1 MRRKSVQ
8 QTGWRTALDAE
19 SIVPGMLIIKYFLR
33 PFEQPSNEQ
42 AESVQ
47 EDDVAARHCDQI
59 PVASKFGGAAA
70 VIQRATRSWTLLPD
84 LEKLDPIHATEL
96 PACQHWSIKV
106 TLLKFVPL
114 PGFLLQLQLELVC
127 KTSRHSAG
135 LELVFLHASLQKKR
149 CWSHDYVRTQNLV
162 RRDAGHRLSSA
173 GSPRQRACFCSL
185 LRGITV
191 DLYAGLGDTA
201 ALLADGLHRRPSSA
215 SDRRLVTFELNLDR
229 PEHVGTHAA
238 QQTHGQSAQRTGC

>member
-1 MRRKSVQ
+1 
-8 QTGWRTALDAE
+8 
-19 SIVPGMLIIKYFLR
+19 MLIIKYFLR

>member
-1 MRRKSVQ
+1 M
-8 QTGWRTALDAE
+8 DAE
-19 SIVPGMLIIKYFLR
+19 SIVPGMLVIKYFLR

-70 VIQRATRSWTLLPD
+70 VIQRVTRSWTLLPD
-84 LEKLDPIHATEL
+84 LEKLDPIDATEL

-135 LELVFLHASLQKKR
+135 LELLLHQVFLHASLQQKGAG
-149 CWSHDYVRTQNLV
+149 RTTMFGRKIWCAAML
-162 RRDAGHRLSSA
+162 GTGSA
-173 GSPRQRACFCSL
+173 VQEALGKEPAFVVSFEESRWTFML
-185 LRGITV
+185 
-191 DLYAGLGDTA
+191 DLET
-201 ALLADGLHRRPSSA
+201 
-215 SDRRLVTFELNLDR
+215 RRLCLLTACIGDR
-229 PEHVGTHAA
+229 AVP
-238 QQTHGQSAQRTGC
+238 QTVAW